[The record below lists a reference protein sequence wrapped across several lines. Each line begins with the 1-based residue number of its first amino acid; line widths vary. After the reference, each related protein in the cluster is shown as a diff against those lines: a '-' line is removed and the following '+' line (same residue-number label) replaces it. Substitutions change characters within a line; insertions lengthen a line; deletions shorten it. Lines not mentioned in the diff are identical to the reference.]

1 MLGSWGGV
9 VWGLGAGEVVAGLR
23 GGFGSETRGAA
34 ELTDFTD
41 ATGPAGVLM
50 CTGRRFMAHVAAS
63 ERDSPSWNFTCRQQ
77 PCQACRGHR
86 TAGSGQGRMT
96 GEKKAA
102 GDSVLIL
109 ECLRTMRQNVMPG
122 TLSSPVGFFFAAFA

>member
-63 ERDSPSWNFTCRQQ
+63 ERDSPSWNFTCRQ
-77 PCQACRGHR
+77 A
-86 TAGSGQGRMT
+86 TAVSGLPRPSHGRKWT
-96 GEKKAA
+96 GQ
-102 GDSVLIL
+102 DD
-109 ECLRTMRQNVMPG
+109 R
-122 TLSSPVGFFFAAFA
+122 